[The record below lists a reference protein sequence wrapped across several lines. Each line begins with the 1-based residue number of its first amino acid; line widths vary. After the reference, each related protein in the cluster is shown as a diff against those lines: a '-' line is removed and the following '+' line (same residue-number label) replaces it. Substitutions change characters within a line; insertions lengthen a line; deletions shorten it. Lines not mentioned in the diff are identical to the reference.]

1 MSDKLKQ
8 FIADNEAQFDTTPKP
23 GHFDRFK
30 ALQEQHAHTAMNADS
45 QQQQNSS
52 LPMLMKIAAILVLV
66 LGIGWMIFNLGKM
79 QGAQEFA
86 TIGNASPIDSDELKE
101 AEFFFTEQVDLK
113 KKEVLAFS
121 NTNNADTKHILLEL
135 EKLELQYIDLK
146 EELEINQNNAQI
158 INAMVDNYRMRLS
171 VLERL
176 LAHLKKSNTIK
187 QKHHDEIQA

>member
-8 FIADNEAQFDTTPKP
+8 FIASNEEQFDTAPKS
-23 GHFDRFK
+23 GHFDRFR
-30 ALQEQHAHTAMNADS
+30 ALQAQHQKVVKPISPKSTAI
-45 QQQQNSS
+45 
-52 LPMLMKIAAILVLV
+52 PMFMKIAAVLILVF
-66 LGIGWMIFNLGKM
+66 GIGWMVFNLGKM

-86 TIGNASPIDSDELKE
+86 VIEEVAPVYSDELKE

-121 NTNNADTKHILLEL
+121 NADNADTKHILLEL

-146 EELEINQNNAQI
+146 EELTINQNNAQI
-158 INAMVDNYRMRLS
+158 INAMIDNYRMRLS

-176 LAHLKKSNTIK
+176 LEHLKKSNTIK